1 MRASALSLCL
11 SVNLGHPDSAASGGS
26 ALLNLDFFG
35 PVEDSGSTSSASM
48 PGQHLLLLILPLL
61 HLTCNLHQTSTQ
73 FHFLFSSL
81 RLLKVQ
87 LLFVA
92 TRWRHLVL
100 TGLLTLLCVEVK
112 LRHDEFVCRCSGCDE
127 GFRLLSTRNTNKGAN

>member
-1 MRASALSLCL
+1 MGQTFATGQRGAFGVWRRLRWFGGSFLFNMSRLLFDQRLSLLSHSVCL
-11 SVNLGHPDSAASGGS
+11 LTSAAPDSAASGGS

-73 FHFLFSSL
+73 FHFLFSSV

-87 LLFVA
+87 LPFAA
-92 TRWRHLVL
+92 TRGSIW
-100 TGLLTLLCVEVK
+100 
-112 LRHDEFVCRCSGCDE
+112 S
-127 GFRLLSTRNTNKGAN
+127 